1 MVFLPFFPR
10 CDRIQRMQP
19 GRGGNAVLNI
29 RIRRL
34 LALAIAVALLFASA
48 GAEALALGA
57 KGEAVY
63 KLQQRLYYL
72 GFLAVSPDGDYGPK
86 TQEAV
91 RDFQAFFRPK
101 GHALP
106 GDGTADEATVELIF
120 DDAVA
125 DISYPLKTGDK
136 NGYVR
141 RVQRRLIELG
151 YLYGLADGSYGQ
163 KTADA
168 VRAFQLMLLENGVTG
183 IDATGEADAATQDY
197 LYSELLGFKINTP
210 KSYGAGNAAALN
222 PGNLYASACA
232 LIDADTGALLF
243 GKEAYAKKYPA
254 STTKVMTLLLAL
266 EYPNLSEIVTV
277 PQSAAEIPGDSS
289 RVPIQVGE
297 RLPYEDLLYGLFLRS
312 GNDAAN
318 AIATISAGSVEAF
331 VERMNARARELGLN
345 STHYANPHGYH
356 DDDHYT
362 TAADMAE
369 LLRRALQNS
378 AFEALFREH
387 RHAMGATNV
396 RAARVIECRY
406 DIFNAASKYY
416 DPDVFGGKTGF
427 TSPAGYC
434 FVGAA
439 ERGGVKLI
447 AVVFDSGIQ
456 KFNRWTD
463 AGRLFEYGFA
473 VKGV

>member
-1 MVFLPFFPR
+1 M
-10 CDRIQRMQP
+10 
-19 GRGGNAVLNI
+19 NI
-29 RIRRL
+29 RIRRFF
-34 LALAIAVALLFASA
+34 ALAVAVALLFASA
-48 GAEALALGA
+48 GAEVLALGA

-63 KLQQRLYYL
+63 ALQERLYYL

-86 TQEAV
+86 TQEGV
-91 RDFQAFFRPK
+91 RDFQAFFRAK

-106 GDGTADEATVELIF
+106 SDGTADEGTVRLLY

-125 DISYPLKTGDK
+125 DSSYPLKPGDK

-151 YLYGLADGSYGQ
+151 YLYGAADGSYGQ

-277 PQSAAEIPGDSS
+277 PAAAAEIPGDSS

-297 RLPYEDLLYGLFLRS
+297 QLPYEDLVYGLMIRS

-318 AIATISAGSVEAF
+318 AIAAIAAGSVEAF
-331 VERMNARARELGLN
+331 VDRMNARAVELGLL
-345 STHYANPHGYH
+345 STHYTNPHGYH
-356 DDDHYT
+356 DGDHYT

-369 LLRRALQNS
+369 LLRRALQNP
-378 AFEALFREH
+378 AFEAIFRA
-387 RHAMGATNV
+387 RRYTMSATNV
-396 RAARVIECRY
+396 RKQRVIECRY
-406 DIFNAASKYY
+406 DIFNAKSKYY
-416 DPDVFGGKTGF
+416 DADAFGGKTGF
-427 TSPAGYC
+427 TTPAGYC

-439 ERGGVKLI
+439 ERNGVRLI
-447 AVVFDSGIQ
+447 AVVFDSGIS
-456 KFNRWTD
+456 KYNRWTD
-463 AGRLFEYGFA
+463 AERLFDYGFA